1 MRVLHVAEC
10 IGGVDR
16 YLRMLLKYS
25 NCENIVVL
33 SQLYNRNDYEH
44 LADSVEIMQIEHNI
58 NFNAIKEAYQLR
70 KVIKKYKPDIVY
82 AHSSIAGAIT
92 RMACLFLHTKVIYNP
107 HGWSFNMDDRN
118 NKIYIILEKIM
129 SHFCDAII
137 CISNSEKKAAIQK
150 KICKSNK
157 LHVIYNGVDIKEYSK
172 EKNNSLFPSEKFVV
186 GMVGRICK
194 QKAPDIFVKMAN
206 EIQHFIKNTCF
217 IIVGDVIEGSDSEK
231 EQIIAMAK
239 QYDIDLIIT
248 GWVNNPLDYIKN
260 FDVGCLFSRWEGFG
274 LVIPEYMLMGV
285 PIVATKVDA
294 IPYLI
299 NDKENGLLIEKDD
312 WKNAAKKVI
321 EIKNNNNLREHLINN
336 GFKTVQN
343 KFNAQRVA
351 IECEKLY
358 KELIK

>member
-118 NKIYIILEKIM
+118 NKIYIILEI
-129 SHFCDAII
+129 
-137 CISNSEKKAAIQK
+137 
-150 KICKSNK
+150 K
-157 LHVIYNGVDIKEYSK
+157 LI
-172 EKNNSLFPSEKFVV
+172 FPNIVLTKF
-186 GMVGRICK
+186 K
-194 QKAPDIFVKMAN
+194 
-206 EIQHFIKNTCF
+206 
-217 IIVGDVIEGSDSEK
+217 
-231 EQIIAMAK
+231 
-239 QYDIDLIIT
+239 L
-248 GWVNNPLDYIKN
+248 NNPINPQLIAPITIK
-260 FDVGCLFSRWEGFG
+260 
-274 LVIPEYMLMGV
+274 
-285 PIVATKVDA
+285 
-294 IPYLI
+294 I
-299 NDKENGLLIEKDD
+299 NTILSI
-312 WKNAAKKVI
+312 I
-321 EIKNNNNLREHLINN
+321 FI
-336 GFKTVQN
+336 
-343 KFNAQRVA
+343 
-351 IECEKLY
+351 Y
-358 KELIK
+358 

>member
-137 CISNSEKKAAIQK
+137 CISDSEKKAAIQK
-150 KICKSNK
+150 KN
-157 LHVIYNGVDIKEYSK
+157 
-172 EKNNSLFPSEKFVV
+172 
-186 GMVGRICK
+186 M
-194 QKAPDIFVKMAN
+194 
-206 EIQHFIKNTCF
+206 
-217 IIVGDVIEGSDSEK
+217 
-231 EQIIAMAK
+231 
-239 QYDIDLIIT
+239 
-248 GWVNNPLDYIKN
+248 
-260 FDVGCLFSRWEGFG
+260 
-274 LVIPEYMLMGV
+274 
-285 PIVATKVDA
+285 
-294 IPYLI
+294 
-299 NDKENGLLIEKDD
+299 
-312 WKNAAKKVI
+312 
-321 EIKNNNNLREHLINN
+321 
-336 GFKTVQN
+336 
-343 KFNAQRVA
+343 
-351 IECEKLY
+351 
-358 KELIK
+358 